1 MEFCRAQARNRR
13 ASISRRCGGMRY
25 CREMLCS
32 LTLSLSVV
40 DICRHGHLELQS
52 TRTAIAG
59 NGVKETQGERPLRIE
74 SESTRNTHKTC
85 FSFASV
91 FLSAGPCAEAD
102 VFEEKSFIS
111 NLHSSIRIACSK
123 TSHGPDAVAR
133 HLYRWNS
140 RVLSLDLGLGLCFA
154 PKNKETALCART
166 APPSSLHF
174 ALKSFSVPLP
184 S

>member
-13 ASISRRCGGMRY
+13 TSISRRCGGMRY

-74 SESTRNTHKTC
+74 SESTRNTNKTC

-91 FLSAGPCAEAD
+91 LLSAEPCAEAD
-102 VFEEKSFIS
+102 VFEEKPFIS
-111 NLHSSIRIACSK
+111 NLHSSIRTACSK
-123 TSHGPDAVAR
+123 TSHSSGAAAR
-133 HLYRWNS
+133 DLYRWAS
-140 RVLSLDLGLGLCFA
+140 RVLSLGHGLGLC
-154 PKNKETALCART
+154 LAR
-166 APPSSLHF
+166 
-174 ALKSFSVPLP
+174 KSK
-184 S
+184 